1 MLGRIQARAAN
12 KRGRA
17 FADQGHDDLAE
28 RAYVRAIEL
37 DHDYEHAWFNL
48 GLVYK
53 RGLDWT
59 ACARCNLRACEL
71 DPSPRQPAWWNLG
84 IAATA
89 LHDWPTARRAWTGYG
104 LDIPEG
110 DGPIEAPLGLT
121 PIRLRPS
128 ESGEV

>member
-53 RGLDWT
+53 RAPAAICAPASSTPAPGSPPGGTSASPQQRFTMGRPPGWPGRATAWT
-59 ACARCNLRACEL
+59 SLRGTVRSRPPSASHQFACALANRAR
-71 DPSPRQPAWWNLG
+71 S
-84 IAATA
+84 
-89 LHDWPTARRAWTGYG
+89 
-104 LDIPEG
+104 
-110 DGPIEAPLGLT
+110 
-121 PIRLRPS
+121 
-128 ESGEV
+128 SG